1 MTDPAHIRA
10 VAGRFKAEGLRPLVV
25 EPMPNSVHD
34 HIKRA
39 DALRDASI
47 EKVLQMIPLLA
58 ENGFTTICT
67 NFVAEVG
74 WYRTRS
80 DYPERGGALATAFC
94 LEDAKIDPSLTVSE
108 QALWDRLSY
117 FLDAVVPQA
126 ERCGIR
132 IALHP
137 DDPPAKARRT
147 QPDSDFVRCDAEGN
161 RPSQERLSRHY
172 DVPGKFRRDGRR
184 RLRMH

>member
-1 MTDPAHIRA
+1 MILTDYFLSEPSLAWQLAKQAGVRHAVVRLPEDEAFDMTDPAHIRA
-10 VAGRFKAEGLRPLVV
+10 VAERFKAEGLRPLVV

-108 QALWDRLSY
+108 QGSGTG
-117 FLDAVVPQA
+117 F
-126 ERCGIR
+126 R
-132 IALHP
+132 IFWTP
-137 DDPPAKARRT
+137 W
-147 QPDSDFVRCDAEGN
+147 
-161 RPSQERLSRHY
+161 
-172 DVPGKFRRDGRR
+172 FRRRSAAASA
-184 RLRMH
+184 LRCTRTTRPCKSSADSAGF

>member
-1 MTDPAHIRA
+1 MIR
-10 VAGRFKAEGLRPLVV
+10 
-25 EPMPNSVHD
+25 
-34 HIKRA
+34 
-39 DALRDASI
+39 
-47 EKVLQMIPLLA
+47 LLA

-117 FLDAVVPQA
+117 FLDAVVPRRSA
-126 ERCGIR
+126 AASALRCT
-132 IALHP
+132 
-137 DDPPAKARRT
+137 RT
-147 QPDSDFVRCDAEGN
+147 P
-161 RPSQERLSRHY
+161 RLCKSSA
-172 DVPGKFRRDGRR
+172 GSAGF
-184 RLRMH
+184 